1 MAAEGGDDDHI
12 SPSGSNHLAADDI
25 LRAIVTTLEDIVGLD
40 RGDQLQRRVLFEYGN
55 GIDKGKGL
63 PSAVPRPCRP
73 FALSMPLP
81 CSKRTRL

>member
-12 SPSGSNHLAADDI
+12 SPSGSDHLAADDI

-40 RGDQLQRRVLFEYGN
+40 CGDQLQRRVLAEHGN

-63 PSAVPRPCRP
+63 QGRGT
-73 FALSMPLP
+73 ALG
-81 CSKRTRL
+81 RLRRAALAFQTPN